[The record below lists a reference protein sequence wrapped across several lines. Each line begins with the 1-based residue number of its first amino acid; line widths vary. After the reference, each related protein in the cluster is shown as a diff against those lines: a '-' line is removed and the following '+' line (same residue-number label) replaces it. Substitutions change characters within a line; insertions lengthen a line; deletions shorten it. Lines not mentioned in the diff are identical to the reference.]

1 MIKIGFKPV
10 VFLSNIIL
18 TMYIKC
24 GRLLDARQV
33 FEKMPQRSTV
43 SWTTIIVAYAQ
54 NRIVEEAL
62 RLFYQMHCEG
72 VRINTFTF
80 FSAVKAMVE
89 VEALEFGRQTH
100 GSIIKSGCVSNLYL
114 ESVLVDLYGKC
125 GRIVDAFQ
133 VFGRMVERDVVSW
146 TVMIAGCTK

>member
-1 MIKIGFKPV
+1 M
-10 VFLSNIIL
+10 L

-33 FEKMPQRSTV
+33 FDKMSQRSTV
-43 SWTTIIVAYAQ
+43 SWTAIIAGYAQ
-54 NRIVEEAL
+54 NGFTEEAL
-62 RLFYQMHCEG
+62 RLFYQTHCEG

-100 GSIIKSGCVSNLYL
+100 GLIIKSGCVSNLYL
-114 ESVLVDLYGKC
+114 ESVLVNLYGKC
-125 GRIVDAFQ
+125 GIIVDAFQ
-133 VFGRMVERDVVSW
+133 VFDIMVE
-146 TVMIAGCTK
+146 